1 MERSFV
7 NRGEGVSR
15 NPGMDSGMEAGLEN
29 TSEGVRFR
37 RGSMESLWG

>member
-15 NPGMDSGMEAGLEN
+15 NPGMEAGLEN